1 MPVLENS
8 LVTLKLGIDT
18 GGTFTDFILL
28 RGDRIETFKVSSTP
42 DDPSKAIFQGLNHFF
57 DNLPTN
63 IEIVHGTTV
72 ATNSFLERKGA
83 RTLLITTAGF
93 EDILQIGRQNRPGLY
108 DLGVE
113 RPREIIPP
121 EQCIGVRER
130 LRFDGTVQLP
140 PAKSAGR
147 RLRRICREQKIN
159 SVAVCLLH
167 SYANPIHEKK
177 IKKELSS
184 LKIPVTLSAELLPEF
199 REYERMT
206 TTLINA
212 YLAPVISS
220 YIKRL
225 SHRLKHSF
233 SIQQSN
239 GAVLPARLIE
249 NRAVHTILSGPAGGV
264 QGAFQL
270 AGEIDIK
277 QIITF
282 DMGGTST
289 DVSLCDSGPSLSREY
304 EIDGY
309 PLRIQVF
316 DIHTVGAG
324 GGSIAKIDRGGLLQ
338 VGPESAGADPG
349 PVCYGKGDKITVTDA
364 NLFLGRLVEDSF
376 LGGRMNL
383 DKKTVQEKMAD
394 LAAELGLKPL
404 ETALGIIRIINSGMA
419 KAIRKVSLE
428 RGYAPA
434 DFTLMTYG
442 GASGLHCCELA
453 EELGIKQIIVPARAG
468 ILSAQ
473 GMVRSAPALDYTKA
487 LFLTDNELRKSKIET
502 AFAPMIAQGTKELL
516 KLCGSGKVRV
526 KRFLDLRYHGQSFEL
541 TIDYDHKFRI
551 NFHKLHEKQFGY
563 AMKNSPLE
571 LVAIRC
577 TIRLEGQVTP
587 LPRQRCKTKKAAR
600 AQGKGKIF
608 FAHDEK
614 KVDIYRRKDL
624 DWGHSIHGPAL
635 IMDDYTTILLTGRFK
650 ARVDA
655 LSNLRITDLVKT
667 C

>member
-1 MPVLENS
+1 M
-8 LVTLKLGIDT
+8 
-18 GGTFTDFILL
+18 
-28 RGDRIETFKVSSTP
+28 
-42 DDPSKAIFQGLNHFF
+42 
-57 DNLPTN
+57 
-63 IEIVHGTTV
+63 
-72 ATNSFLERKGA
+72 
-83 RTLLITTAGF
+83 
-93 EDILQIGRQNRPGLY
+93 
-108 DLGVE
+108 
-113 RPREIIPP
+113 
-121 EQCIGVRER
+121 
-130 LRFDGTVQLP
+130 
-140 PAKSAGR
+140 
-147 RLRRICREQKIN
+147 
-159 SVAVCLLH
+159 
-167 SYANPIHEKK
+167 
-177 IKKELSS
+177 
-184 LKIPVTLSAELLPEF
+184 LPEF

-212 YLAPVISS
+212 YLAPVISA

-225 SHRLKHSF
+225 NHRLRHSF

-289 DVSLCDSGPSLSREY
+289 DVSLCDSRPSLTREY

-309 PLRIQVF
+309 PLRIQVL

-324 GGSIAKIDRGGLLQ
+324 GGSIAKIDQGGLLQ

-364 NLFLGRLVEDSF
+364 NLFLRRLVADSF
-376 LGGRMNL
+376 LGGRISL
-383 DKKTVQEKMAD
+383 DRKAVQDKMAG
-394 LAAELGLKPL
+394 LAAELGLKPQ
-404 ETALGIIRIINSGMA
+404 ETALGIIRIINSDMA
-419 KAIRKVSLE
+419 KAVRKVSLE
-428 RGYAPA
+428 RGYDPA
-434 DFTLMTYG
+434 DFSLMTYG

-487 LFLTDNELRKSKIET
+487 LFLTDNELRESKIEK
-502 AFAPMIAQGTKELL
+502 AFAPMITQGTKELL
-516 KLCGSGKVRV
+516 KLCSSGKVRV
-526 KRFLDLRYHGQSFEL
+526 ERFLDLRYHGQSFEL
-541 TIDYDHKFRI
+541 TIVYDHEFRM

-563 AMKNSPLE
+563 AMKNAPLE

-577 TIRLEGQVTP
+577 TIGLESRVIS

-600 AQGKGKIF
+600 TQGKVKII
-608 FAHDEK
+608 FAHDEQ
-614 KVDIYRRKDL
+614 KVDIYQRKDL
-624 DWGHSIHGPAL
+624 DWGHAIHGPAL
-635 IMDDYTTILLTGRFK
+635 IVDDYTTILLTGRFK

-655 LSNLRITDLVKT
+655 LSNLRITDLAGE
-667 C
+667 